1 MAMKRF
7 SKAKLPK
14 MGKRPMMMAL
24 TALVIIF
31 LFWFFFMRG
40 GRSEGFR
47 EGAGKKAAIDEQ
59 VKKDKAIIQGKTS
72 ATAAEK
78 KAAEDRRP
86 NIAAKAKA
94 GK

>member
-14 MGKRPMMMAL
+14 MGKRPMMMAI
-24 TALVIIF
+24 TALVIVF

-47 EGAGKKAAIDEQ
+47 EGAKPKCNPI
-59 VKKDKAIIQGKTS
+59 
-72 ATAAEK
+72 
-78 KAAEDRRP
+78 
-86 NIAAKAKA
+86 KA
-94 GK
+94 GSNITYDKNGCAVAA

>member
-14 MGKRPMMMAL
+14 MGKRPMMMAI
-24 TALVIIF
+24 TALVIVF

-47 EGAGKKAAIDEQ
+47 EGNA
-59 VKKDKAIIQGKTS
+59 KAIKKEVDNDRKTLNDPKAS
-72 ATAAEK
+72 AQAKKEAAE
-78 KAAEDRRP
+78 RRP
-86 NIAAKAKA
+86 NIAKKAAAAAK
-94 GK
+94 